1 MKTKFSL
8 LKLLDFKSRK
18 VIHYSLIICI
28 LLIQLLIAGFFY
40 NEFISRKNLTRI
52 ENQLKEINLLETL
65 TADSRKL
72 ISLSMLS

>member
-28 LLIQLLIAGFFY
+28 LLIQLLIAGFF
-40 NEFISRKNLTRI
+40 IM
-52 ENQLKEINLLETL
+52 
-65 TADSRKL
+65 
-72 ISLSMLS
+72 SLYQKKT